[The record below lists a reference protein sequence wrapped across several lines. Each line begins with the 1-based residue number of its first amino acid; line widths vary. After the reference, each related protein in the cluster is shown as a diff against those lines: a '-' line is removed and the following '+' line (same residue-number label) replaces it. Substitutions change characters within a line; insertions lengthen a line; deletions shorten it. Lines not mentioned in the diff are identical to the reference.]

1 MDASTYPPGKARRQA
16 ESSRTSATDK
26 AEPGRPQPRFLGP
39 PRRWSALL
47 LLKGDAGAF
56 AAIAI
61 GCAPDD
67 CRSQDGGTGRRLLV
81 RTGRLGS
88 ALRPRAMASRGTA
101 MRFVSARERG
111 TMEAERLMSVRAVV
125 VVWSLALLAA
135 AGSVAIILA
144 SDRRWS
150 PSTIALEVLVG
161 LAFVSSGLVARVRR
175 PENRTG
181 SLMILVGL
189 SWFGGAL
196 QASDASLPY
205 TLGYASGTLIAAILI
220 HLMLAFPSGRLL
232 TRGERWVTAAMYA
245 VALVLQPV
253 WMLFDDLHGL
263 KCDGCPRNAL
273 LIEHVEP
280 LAVGL
285 GIVTLTAVL
294 VILVAVLVIL
304 MRRWRAASAPSR
316 RVLAPVY
323 LASGVAVGFVAIR
336 TALDPFTEVGVGVL
350 EWLSVLALLTV
361 PLAFLAGLLRSRLAR
376 SAVATLVVE
385 LGETPAPG
393 GLREAL
399 ARALGDPSLELAYWL
414 RDDTF
419 VDADGHAVSLP
430 AAGSGRVATKVER
443 SGLPVAALIHDE
455 SLSDHPELVDGVV
468 AAAGLALENER
479 LQAQLRAR
487 LEDLRAS
494 RARRRGDRRRRAAA
508 ARAQPPR
515 RRAAA
520 ARGALAFA
528 RSRRAGLRGRQGDL
542 RGARAVALGA
552 RGRARRAAR
561 ARARHPSRG
570 AHRAR
575 PRPGARRAGRP
586 RARAGRRP

>member
-1 MDASTYPPGKARRQA
+1 
-16 ESSRTSATDK
+16 
-26 AEPGRPQPRFLGP
+26 
-39 PRRWSALL
+39 
-47 LLKGDAGAF
+47 
-56 AAIAI
+56 
-61 GCAPDD
+61 
-67 CRSQDGGTGRRLLV
+67 
-81 RTGRLGS
+81 
-88 ALRPRAMASRGTA
+88 
-101 MRFVSARERG
+101 
-111 TMEAERLMSVRAVV
+111 MEAERLMSVRAIVI
-125 VVWSLALLAA
+125 VWSLAFLAA
-135 AGSVAIILA
+135 AASVTLILA
-144 SDRRWS
+144 SDRPWS
-150 PSTIALEVLVG
+150 PSTIAVEVLVG
-161 LAFVSSGLVARVRR
+161 LAFVASGLVARVRR
-175 PENRTG
+175 PGNRTG

-205 TLGYASGTLIAAILI
+205 TLGYAVGTLIAAILI

-323 LASGVAVGFVAIR
+323 LASGVAVGFVVIR

-385 LGETPAPG
+385 LGETPEPG
-393 GLREAL
+393 RLRDAL
-399 ARALGDPSLELAYWL
+399 SRALGDPSLELAYWL

-430 AAGSGRVATKVER
+430 AAGSGRVATAVEH

-468 AAAGLALENER
+468 ATAGLALENER

-487 LEDLRAS
+487 LEDLRSS
-494 RARRRGDRRRRAAA
+494 RARLVETADAERRRLERNLHDG
-508 ARAQPPR
+508 AQQR
-515 RRAAA
+515 LVALSLSLALAERSFADDKAICELLEQMRLELL
-520 ARGALAFA
+520 GALAE
-528 RSRRAGLRGRQGDL
+528 LREL
-542 RGARAVALGA
+542 A
-552 RGRARRAAR
+552 RGIHPAVLTERGLGPALDALAGRAHLPVDVGELPGERLPPGVEAAAYYLIAEALANVAKYAQASAASVR
-561 ARARHPSRG
+561 VCVEDSQLLVEVADDGVGGADASRG
-570 AHRAR
+570 SGIRGLADRVEALDGR
-575 PRPGARRAGRP
+575 LDVDSPPGAGTRVSAAIP
-586 RARAGRRP
+586 L

>member
-1 MDASTYPPGKARRQA
+1 
-16 ESSRTSATDK
+16 
-26 AEPGRPQPRFLGP
+26 
-39 PRRWSALL
+39 
-47 LLKGDAGAF
+47 
-56 AAIAI
+56 
-61 GCAPDD
+61 
-67 CRSQDGGTGRRLLV
+67 
-81 RTGRLGS
+81 
-88 ALRPRAMASRGTA
+88 
-101 MRFVSARERG
+101 
-111 TMEAERLMSVRAVV
+111 MEAERLMSVRAIVI
-125 VVWSLALLAA
+125 VWSLALLAA
-135 AGSVAIILA
+135 AGSVALILA
-144 SDRRWS
+144 SDRPWS

-205 TLGYASGTLIAAILI
+205 TLGYAGGTLIAAILI

-232 TRGERWVTAAMYA
+232 TWGERWVTAAMYA

-294 VILVAVLVIL
+294 AILVAVLVIL

-323 LASGVAVGFVAIR
+323 LASGVAVGFVVIR
-336 TALDPFTEVGVGVL
+336 TALDPFTEVGMGVL

-385 LGETPAPG
+385 LGETPEPG
-393 GLREAL
+393 RLRDAL
-399 ARALGDPSLELAYWL
+399 SRALGDPSLELAYWL
-414 RDDTF
+414 RDDSF
-419 VDADGHAVSLP
+419 VDADGQAVSLP
-430 AAGSGRVATKVER
+430 ADDSGRVATAVEH

-487 LEDLRAS
+487 LEDLRSS
-494 RARRRGDRRRRAAA
+494 RARLVETADAERRRLERNLHDGAQQRLVALSLSLALAQRRRADDPATCELLEQTRAELAGALGELRELARGIHPAVLTERGLGPALDALAGRAHVPVDVRELPGERLPPGVEAA
-508 ARAQPPR
+508 AYYLVAESLTNV
-515 RRAAA
+515 AKYA
-520 ARGALAFA
+520 GASVATVRVCVEDSHVLVEVADD
-528 RSRRAGLRGRQGDL
+528 GVG
-542 RGARAVALGA
+542 GADA
-552 RGRARRAAR
+552 
-561 ARARHPSRG
+561 SRG
-570 AHRAR
+570 SGIRGLADRVEALDGR
-575 PRPGARRAGRP
+575 LDVDSPPGAGTRVSAAIP
-586 RARAGRRP
+586 L

>member
-1 MDASTYPPGKARRQA
+1 
-16 ESSRTSATDK
+16 
-26 AEPGRPQPRFLGP
+26 
-39 PRRWSALL
+39 
-47 LLKGDAGAF
+47 
-56 AAIAI
+56 
-61 GCAPDD
+61 
-67 CRSQDGGTGRRLLV
+67 
-81 RTGRLGS
+81 
-88 ALRPRAMASRGTA
+88 
-101 MRFVSARERG
+101 
-111 TMEAERLMSVRAVV
+111 MEAERLMSVRAVV
-125 VVWSLALLAA
+125 VVWSLALLVA
-135 AGSVAIILA
+135 AGSVALILA
-144 SDRRWS
+144 SDRPWS
-150 PSTIALEVLVG
+150 PTTIALEVLVG
-161 LAFVSSGLVARVRR
+161 LAFVASGLVARVRR
-175 PENRTG
+175 PANRTG

-205 TLGYASGTLIAAILI
+205 TLGYAAGTLIAAILI

-232 TRGERWVTAAMYA
+232 TRGERQVTVAMYA

-253 WMLFDDLHGL
+253 WLLFDDLHGL
-263 KCDGCPRNAL
+263 KCDACPRNAL

-285 GIVTLTAVL
+285 GIVTLTAAL
-294 VILVAVLVIL
+294 TILVAVLVIL
-304 MRRWRAASAPSR
+304 IRRWRAASAPSR

-323 LASGVAVGFVAIR
+323 LASGVAIGFVVIR

-376 SAVATLVVE
+376 SAVAALVVE

-393 GLREAL
+393 GPREAL

-494 RARRRGDRRRRAAA
+494 RARVVETADVERRRLERNLHDGAQQRLVALSLSLALAERDFADDKAICAVFEQTRSELADTLAELRELARGIHPAVLTERGLGPALDALAGRAHVPVDVRELPGERLPAGVEAAA
-508 ARAQPPR
+508 YYLVAEALTNVAKYAEASIATVRVCVEDSHLLVEVADDGVG
-515 RRAAA
+515 
-520 ARGALAFA
+520 GADA
-528 RSRRAGLRGRQGDL
+528 
-542 RGARAVALGA
+542 
-552 RGRARRAAR
+552 
-561 ARARHPSRG
+561 SRG
-570 AHRAR
+570 SGIRGLADRVEALDGRLDVHS
-575 PRPGARRAGRP
+575 PPGAGTRVSAAIP
-586 RARAGRRP
+586 L

>member
-1 MDASTYPPGKARRQA
+1 
-16 ESSRTSATDK
+16 
-26 AEPGRPQPRFLGP
+26 
-39 PRRWSALL
+39 
-47 LLKGDAGAF
+47 
-56 AAIAI
+56 
-61 GCAPDD
+61 
-67 CRSQDGGTGRRLLV
+67 
-81 RTGRLGS
+81 
-88 ALRPRAMASRGTA
+88 
-101 MRFVSARERG
+101 
-111 TMEAERLMSVRAVV
+111 MSVRAVV
-125 VVWSLALLAA
+125 VVWSLALLVA
-135 AGSVAIILA
+135 AGSVALILA
-144 SDRRWS
+144 SDRPWS

-161 LAFVSSGLVARVRR
+161 LAFVASGLVARVRR

-196 QASDASLPY
+196 QASNASLPY
-205 TLGYASGTLIAAILI
+205 TLGYAGGTLIAAILI

-232 TRGERWVTAAMYA
+232 TRGERWVTVAMYA

-253 WMLFDDLHGL
+253 WLLFDDLHGL
-263 KCDGCPRNAL
+263 KCDACPRNAL

-285 GIVTLTAVL
+285 GIVTLAAVL
-294 VILVAVLVIL
+294 AILVAVLVIL

-323 LASGVAVGFVAIR
+323 LASGVAIGFVVIR
-336 TALDPFTEVGVGVL
+336 TALDPFTEVGGVF

-393 GLREAL
+393 GLRDAL

-414 RDDTF
+414 RDDIF

-455 SLSDHPELVDGVV
+455 SLSDQPELVGGVV

-494 RARRRGDRRRRAAA
+494 RARVVETADAERRRLERNLHDGAQQRLVALSLSLALAERDFADDKATCAVFEQTRSELADTLAELRELARGIHPAVLTERGLGSALDALAGRAHVPVDIRELPDERLPAGIEAAA
-508 ARAQPPR
+508 YYLVAEALTNVAKYAEAS
-515 RRAAA
+515 AATVRVCVENSHVLVEVA
-520 ARGALAFA
+520 DDGVGGADA
-528 RSRRAGLRGRQGDL
+528 
-542 RGARAVALGA
+542 
-552 RGRARRAAR
+552 
-561 ARARHPSRG
+561 SRG
-570 AHRAR
+570 SGIRGLADRVEALDGR
-575 PRPGARRAGRP
+575 LDIDSPPGAGTRVSAAIP
-586 RARAGRRP
+586 L

>member
-1 MDASTYPPGKARRQA
+1 
-16 ESSRTSATDK
+16 
-26 AEPGRPQPRFLGP
+26 
-39 PRRWSALL
+39 
-47 LLKGDAGAF
+47 
-56 AAIAI
+56 
-61 GCAPDD
+61 
-67 CRSQDGGTGRRLLV
+67 
-81 RTGRLGS
+81 
-88 ALRPRAMASRGTA
+88 
-101 MRFVSARERG
+101 
-111 TMEAERLMSVRAVV
+111 MEAERYMSVRAVV

-135 AGSVAIILA
+135 AGSVALILA
-144 SDRRWS
+144 SDRPWPS
-150 PSTIALEVLVG
+150 STIALEVLVG
-161 LAFVSSGLVARVRR
+161 LAFVASGLVARVRR

-181 SLMILVGL
+181 LLMILVGL

-205 TLGYASGTLIAAILI
+205 TVGYTGGAVIGAILV
-220 HLMLAFPSGRLL
+220 HLVLAFPSGRLL
-232 TRGERWVTAAMYA
+232 TRGERWVTGAMYG

-253 WMLFDDLHGL
+253 WLLFDDLHGL

-285 GIVTLTAVL
+285 GIATLTAVL
-294 VILVAVLVIL
+294 AILVAVLVIL
-304 MRRWRAASAPSR
+304 IRRWRAASPPSR

-323 LASGVAVGFVAIR
+323 LASGVTVGFVVIQ
-336 TALDPFTEVGVGVL
+336 TAVDPFTEVGVGVL

-385 LGETPAPG
+385 LGETAEPG
-393 GLREAL
+393 RLSEAL

-419 VDADGHAVSLP
+419 VDADGHVVSLP
-430 AAGSGRVATKVER
+430 ADGSGRVATAVER
-443 SGLPVAALIHDE
+443 SGLRVAALIHDE

-494 RARRRGDRRRRAAA
+494 RARLVETADAERRRLERNLHDG
-508 ARAQPPR
+508 AQQRLVTLAMSLGLAQR
-515 RRAAA
+515 RFADDKATCELLGQTRSELA
-520 ARGALAFA
+520 GALAE
-528 RSRRAGLRGRQGDL
+528 LREL
-542 RGARAVALGA
+542 A
-552 RGRARRAAR
+552 RGIHPAVLSERGLGPALEALAGRAHVPVDVHELPGERLPTGVEAAAFYLVAEALTNVAKYAEASGASVR
-561 ARARHPSRG
+561 VRVEDNHLLVEVADDGVGGADASRG
-570 AHRAR
+570 SGIRGLADRVEALDGQLDIDS
-575 PRPGARRAGRP
+575 PPGAGTRVSAAIP
-586 RARAGRRP
+586 L

>member
-1 MDASTYPPGKARRQA
+1 
-16 ESSRTSATDK
+16 
-26 AEPGRPQPRFLGP
+26 
-39 PRRWSALL
+39 
-47 LLKGDAGAF
+47 
-56 AAIAI
+56 
-61 GCAPDD
+61 
-67 CRSQDGGTGRRLLV
+67 
-81 RTGRLGS
+81 
-88 ALRPRAMASRGTA
+88 
-101 MRFVSARERG
+101 
-111 TMEAERLMSVRAVV
+111 MSVRAVV

-135 AGSVAIILA
+135 AGSVALILA
-144 SDRRWS
+144 SDRPWS

-161 LAFVSSGLVARVRR
+161 LAFVASGLVARLRR

-181 SLMILVGL
+181 SLMILVGSEL
-189 SWFGGAL
+189 VRRRAAGLRRVAAL
-196 QASDASLPY
+196 HPRLRRRHPDRRDPDPPL
-205 TLGYASGTLIAAILI
+205 
-220 HLMLAFPSGRLL
+220 LAFPSGRLV

-323 LASGVAVGFVAIR
+323 LASGVAVGVVAIR

-385 LGETPAPG
+385 LGETPEPG
-393 GLREAL
+393 RLRDAL
-399 ARALGDPSLELAYWL
+399 TRALGDPSLELAYWL

-419 VDADGHAVSLP
+419 VDARRPRGL
-430 AAGSGRVATKVER
+430 AAG
-443 SGLPVAALIHDE
+443 
-455 SLSDHPELVDGVV
+455 
-468 AAAGLALENER
+468 
-479 LQAQLRAR
+479 
-487 LEDLRAS
+487 
-494 RARRRGDRRRRAAA
+494 
-508 ARAQPPR
+508 
-515 RRAAA
+515 
-520 ARGALAFA
+520 
-528 RSRRAGLRGRQGDL
+528 
-542 RGARAVALGA
+542 
-552 RGRARRAAR
+552 
-561 ARARHPSRG
+561 
-570 AHRAR
+570 
-575 PRPGARRAGRP
+575 
-586 RARAGRRP
+586 